1 VPQLTCLLKIYDNSE
16 IFEEDSTKVLI
27 DSLDSLFLIHLT
39 VKRADT
45 PIVGF
50 KYEFYPMRGI
60 GFLSKTGL
68 P

>member
-1 VPQLTCLLKIYDNSE
+1 LLKIYDNSE

-27 DSLDSLFLIHLT
+27 DSLDSLFFIHLT

-45 PIVGF
+45 AIVVF
-50 KYEFYPMRGI
+50 KYEFYPMTGI
-60 GFLSKTGL
+60 GFLSKNRL